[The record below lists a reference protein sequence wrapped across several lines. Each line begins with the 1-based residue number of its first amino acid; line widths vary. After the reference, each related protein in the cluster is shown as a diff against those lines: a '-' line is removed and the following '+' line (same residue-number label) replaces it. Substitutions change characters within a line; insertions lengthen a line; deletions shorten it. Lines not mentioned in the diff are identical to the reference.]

1 MAFVTKTLGKGIF
14 ISKLNEQWQRKIWFL
29 SICGHVNNMHTTKF
43 VYHTEVRNE
52 KQFLLLFICIFLY
65 GLNIDTSEL
74 LTTDKHFSLRVD
86 SLYLLIFPFQ
96 RTISFY
102 CFYFTNKNIDILL
115 ISTVTLPVTTVF
127 LARFGFFFNFF
138 WLHCMAFEILVPRP
152 VEAQSLNTGPPGKSL
167 HFFF

>member
-1 MAFVTKTLGKGIF
+1 
-14 ISKLNEQWQRKIWFL
+14 
-29 SICGHVNNMHTTKF
+29 MHTTKF

-74 LTTDKHFSLRVD
+74 LTTDKHFSLRFD

-127 LARFGFFFNFF
+127 LARFFFFF
-138 WLHCMAFEILVPRP
+138 
-152 VEAQSLNTGPPGKSL
+152 
-167 HFFF
+167 